1 MKDPLGDIIK
11 QYERESETRP
21 TGDLPIIVRL
31 DGKKFSSWTKGLRK
45 PYDVRL
51 SEIMKQVTIKLV
63 EFSCAKIG
71 YTQSDEITLVLLKP
85 SERGQVLHGGRY
97 QKLASTLASYASNV
111 FNALVRNRPCIGGI
125 PEKYDEQDPLKYLAV
140 FDARV
145 FEVPDLETVA
155 QALEWRAEDCRRNSV
170 SCAAQA
176 QFSHKQL
183 QRKSTREMKELL
195 RGIGQPWEHLPAF
208 YRNGFTVK
216 KWTETG
222 KFTTEE
228 IESLPEKHQAR
239 TNPDLEVTRSR
250 LITITSSILDTEDKV
265 GFITC

>member
-97 QKLASTLASYASNV
+97 QKLASTLASYASNI
-111 FNALVRNRPCIGGI
+111 FNALVRNYFGGI

-145 FEVPDLETVA
+145 FEVPDLETAAV
-155 QALEWRAEDCRRNSV
+155 ALEWRAEDCRRNSV

-176 QFSHKQL
+176 QFSHSQL
-183 QRKSTREMKELL
+183 QKKSTCEMKDML
-195 RGIGQPWEHLPAF
+195 RKIDQPWEDLPEF

-216 KWTETG
+216 KVTVTG

-228 IESLPEKHQAR
+228 IESLPEKHAAR

-250 LITITSSILDTEDKV
+250 LTTITSSILDTEDKV